1 MRARQPTQPAVQRT
15 GQCAQR
21 AARRRGATQ
30 PVATQCG
37 VSATGVQASKWIRER
52 ERPNNLQLLKL
63 SDANMMR
70 TMEACIRNGRPVLLM
85 DVAEAL
91 DPAMEPILANR
102 TFKKGSQVCHAS
114 PLPYGCR

>member
-1 MRARQPTQPAVQRT
+1 MCRQAS
-15 GQCAQR
+15 GN
-21 AARRRGATQ
+21 
-30 PVATQCG
+30 
-37 VSATGVQASKWIRER
+37 VQASKWIRER

>member
-1 MRARQPTQPAVQRT
+1 M
-15 GQCAQR
+15 
-21 AARRRGATQ
+21 
-30 PVATQCG
+30 
-37 VSATGVQASKWIRER
+37 QASKWIRER

-102 TFKKGSQVCHAS
+102 TFKKGSQACHAS